1 MGTLYRRG
9 GDATRFEFE
18 PGYWDDPARLVLGL
32 WFENNPSES
41 PRASLRLPAWFS
53 NLLPEGRLREWIADD
68 RGVSTAREMELL
80 LRIGHD
86 LPGAV
91 TVSEADDRVWRE
103 PGHSSAAQA
112 PDASRQPAAWRFS
125 LAGIGMKFSMLQRA
139 DRLTVPAVDELG
151 DWIVKSPDGA
161 HPHVPINEF
170 AMMRLASRVGIDVP
184 QIRLVDR
191 SELPPLPEI
200 AWPNDEHVAFA
211 IERFDRGPA
220 GSRIHIE
227 DFAQVRGFFAD
238 QKYEGAFDTVAALAY
253 RGGQHL
259 ADLVEF
265 TKRLTFNVLIGNGDA
280 HLKNWS
286 LLYADGR
293 IPRLSPAYDL
303 VSTGP
308 YAPYPSEDMGLKL
321 RGGTANSSAS
331 PCPISIASPLGST
344 PRMRLLGTWRT
355 KPSSIRD
362 RMGPPRFSSSG
373 ADPVRGYLDRSASPW
388 NHHLTPSLT
397 HPGAAGVRRAARVGS
412 YTTRRRATMSDNHVY
427 KILELTGSSPPT
439 GPMRRSATRSPRR
452 RRRSAIFSGSR
463 CWRPAGTSR
472 TARSPIGRSRSRS
485 ASPWRTDPGTPP
497 GPPASPGMSG

>member
-1 MGTLYRRG
+1 MAPTDRRQHAVFLSGVRVGTLYRR

-253 RGGQHL
+253 RGQHL

-321 RGGTANSSAS
+321 RGNRKFERVSLSDFD
-331 PCPISIASPLGST
+331 
-344 PRMRLLGTWRT
+344 RL
-355 KPSSIRD
+355 
-362 RMGPPRFSSSG
+362 
-373 ADPVRGYLDRSASPW
+373 
-388 NHHLTPSLT
+388 
-397 HPGAAGVRRAARVGS
+397 
-412 YTTRRRATMSDNHVY
+412 
-427 KILELTGSSPPT
+427 
-439 GPMRRSATRSPRR
+439 ATRLNAPHAALGDVADQTIKAFETVWDPDSPALAPIPSVATWIDQRLPGIITSLRR
-452 RRRSAIFSGSR
+452 
-463 CWRPAGTSR
+463 
-472 TARSPIGRSRSRS
+472 
-485 ASPWRTDPGTPP
+485 
-497 GPPASPGMSG
+497 